1 VDFFFSSPENNVM
14 IKRASRRRIIRAPKV
29 VNVKPISQYA
39 RVDADR
45 EPRNQFEA
53 LRRSLQMTQETFAD
67 KLGTTKQCIQHYE
80 VDRSFPTPTT
90 WNKMKESALQH
101 GIVLNDKILNEFM
114 NKKLEKKMTM
124 LERHHQEKLDQ
135 INQSFNEK
143 MRRYHHEVKL
153 EEHQGDQ
160 A

>member
-1 VDFFFSSPENNVM
+1 M
-14 IKRASRRRIIRAPKV
+14 MMAKRASRRRIIRAPKV
-29 VNVKPISQYA
+29 VKVKPISQYA

-53 LRRSLQMTQETFAD
+53 LRRSLNMTQEQFAE
-67 KLGTTKQCIQHYE
+67 KCGVTKQCIQFYE
-80 VDRSFPTPTT
+80 VDRSFPTVKT
-90 WNKMKESALQH
+90 WHKMKGSASNH
-101 GIVLNDKILNEFM
+101 GITLNDEILNEFM

-135 INQSFNEK
+135 INQSFTAK
-143 MRRYHHEVKL
+143 MSRYHHEVKL

>member
-1 VDFFFSSPENNVM
+1 M
-14 IKRASRRRIIRAPKV
+14 AKRASRRRIIRPPKV
-29 VNVKPISQYA
+29 EKIKKVSQYA
-39 RVDADR
+39 RVDCELRIA
-45 EPRNQFEA
+45 RNQFES
-53 LRRSLQMTQETFAD
+53 LRRSLNMTQETFAQA
-67 KLGTTKQCIQHYE
+67 LGITKQCIQHYE
-80 VDRSFPTPTT
+80 IDRSFPTPNT
-90 WNKMKESALQH
+90 WNKMKESAEQH
-101 GIVLNDKILNEFM
+101 GIILNDDILNEFM
-114 NKKLEKKMTM
+114 SKKREKKMAM

>member
-1 VDFFFSSPENNVM
+1 M
-14 IKRASRRRIIRAPKV
+14 KRASRRRIIRPPKV
-29 VNVKPISQYA
+29 ERIKKVSQYA
-39 RVDADR
+39 RYDAIER

-80 VDRSFPTPTT
+80 IDRSFPTPTT
-90 WNKMKESALQH
+90 WNKMKESAAKH
-101 GIVLNDKILNEFM
+101 GILLNDGILNEFM